1 MTIENQFSIIA
12 KTCTLKY
19 NNQEG
24 NSIILNHNSKYVI
37 PIFQRP
43 YAWTEEQIGK
53 FISDIFTSF
62 WGNNNNSEEEPLF
75 IGTMQL
81 SAKNEKN
88 EYEIID
94 GQQRLST
101 FLIFIKVL
109 KDQFP
114 QCKELETIKFDWLTT
129 NVNNG
134 KQQTYLEN
142 LINHNL
148 QFKDE
153 NTLNPY
159 LKNAYLISEY
169 IQQQINNHEDEISIS
184 FDIEKFSRHLL
195 SNIFFV
201 VIETKAGL
209 SKTLQIFNS
218 INTTGLDLN
227 GGDIFKIRIYEYLK
241 DKKGYDDKIF
251 NEISTLYQ
259 KIDENNSKLKQNVTD
274 ITGILG
280 IYQYILI
287 AQYNLP
293 VALYNYSTDT
303 FYERLFDT
311 IFNIHQWEHF
321 KNNVSNID
329 LSLNDIDRIID
340 IRYKWKHDW
349 LNLENYTAEDVCSV
363 HFIWWS
369 RYSKYWELIF
379 VFLYKFHHSENKNEE
394 IFEFTKQL
402 SKLFFIYSVRFQKLK
417 SDIYY
422 SFMHE
427 VIAQIINSNSS
438 KNVIDLIKAK
448 IGKEEDHN
456 GGWYNLNDFIS
467 ENLTENTKRKNLICR
482 LSAMLEENYLT
493 TDKEEIKKITS
504 KLFEIS
510 NDIEHIQS
518 YHDKDGNKRENIWN
532 EWQNNINSIGN
543 LIILEQNINRSIGNQ
558 EYRIKISNNRKL
570 SYHNSEFNIIK
581 NHIILHPD
589 EWDLKKCIERKETEM
604 LKILKYLFNQ

>member
-12 KTCTLKY
+12 KTCTFKY

-24 NSIILNHNSKYVI
+24 NSIILNHNSKYII

-169 IQQQINNHEDEISIS
+169 IQEQINNHEDEISIS

-293 VALYNYSTDT
+293 VALYNYNTDT
-303 FYERLFDT
+303 FYQRLFDT

-329 LSLNDIDRIID
+329 LSLNEIDRIID

-379 VFLYKFHHSENKNEE
+379 VFLYKFHSENQNEE

-493 TDKEEIKKITS
+493 TDKEEIKKITN

-570 SYHNSEFNIIK
+570 SYHNSEFNIVK
-581 NHIILHPD
+581 NHITLHPY
-589 EWDLKKCIERKETEM
+589 EWDLKKCIESKETEM